1 MSKNDYN
8 ERTIVSKLNSMTICL
23 SVIIEFIKNNFSFK

>member
-1 MSKNDYN
+1 MAKNDYD
-8 ERTIVSKLNSMTICL
+8 ERTVVSKINSMTIGL

>member
-8 ERTIVSKLNSMTICL
+8 ERTIISKLNSMTIGL